1 MVQHLGPAASP
12 DTEMFTDLFRMVSD
26 HGLSVPP
33 EVAAVFRSMATL
45 EGTLAHVAPGFE
57 ILEETRSYAKAV
69 IGEQLDPES
78 LRQAATDELAALLP
92 VLRPLPRRVAR
103 LTTALERGELSMR
116 MRLFADERDRRFV
129 RSVVQQAVLA
139 FLGATTGITA
149 VLLLGTSGGPDI
161 TPTVSLLDVLGF
173 NLLLVSVV
181 LVLRGLLTSFH
192 RDD

>member
-1 MVQHLGPAASP
+1 
-12 DTEMFTDLFRMVSD
+12 
-26 HGLSVPP
+26 
-33 EVAAVFRSMATL
+33 MATL